1 MVRAGGD
8 QSIPRPAEVW
18 VRPSNP
24 FARLDHSSLR
34 NTPDLLGRLQ
44 RFTNTLEQLPPPK
57 GSRASAVLVPIFDG
71 PSGPEVV
78 LTRRSKALTN
88 HKGEVSFPGGRVDEG
103 ETFVQAAIREAY
115 EEINLDP

>member
-8 QSIPRPAEVW
+8 QRIPRPAAVW
-18 VRPSNP
+18 VRPTNP

-34 NTPDLLGRLQ
+34 STPELLARLQ
-44 RFTNTLEQLPPPK
+44 RFTNTLEQSPPPE

-78 LTRRSKALTN
+78 LTRRSQALTN
-88 HKGEVSFPGGRVDEG
+88 HRGEVSFLAVELMKERRSFRPPFEKRMKKS
-103 ETFVQAAIREAY
+103 I
-115 EEINLDP
+115 